1 MAKPARILPLLFC
14 ACAWLLAV
22 PALAQDFRVTNAS
35 AAEYTVRL
43 DYFNRPFSYRAG
55 SGEEVR
61 VDRHEVSE
69 VRLAPKENLVIRFQ
83 GENDGQLASSQVDAL
98 GMNLYDRAQTGKP
111 VQLKVDRRS
120 TPPEASSHWSD
131 DFYGR
136 ALHVSGTTA
145 DLPFVLTIVGDSFR

>member
-1 MAKPARILPLLFC
+1 MAKPSHILPVLFSVC
-14 ACAWLLAV
+14 AGLQALPV
-22 PALAQDFRVTNAS
+22 LAQEFKVTNAS
-35 AAEYTVRL
+35 TAEYTVRL

-55 SGEEVR
+55 TGEEVR
-61 VDRHEVSE
+61 VEPHGVSE
-69 VRLAPKENLVIRFQ
+69 VRLRPSEGLVIRFQ
-83 GENDGQLASSQVDAL
+83 GENDGKLASPLVDAL
-98 GMNLYDRAQTGKP
+98 GMNFYDQAQIGKP

-120 TPPEASSHWSD
+120 SPPMASSHWSD